1 MEAIFISGMF
11 LSFVIGGLF
20 GISAYPVRFGNGSK
34 LGFYVDAYRGSQIYE
49 DYYNQKVFET
59 PGSNFVK
66 GGIRCRLKKKCLLL
80 IR

>member
-1 MEAIFISGMF
+1 MEAIFISGIF

-66 GGIRCRLKKKCLLL
+66 GGIRYRFK
-80 IR
+80 